1 MLQVGRDHVRRQPVA
16 QDRVDRLRVQRGRVG
31 PQAVVA
37 DQLDG
42 ARHRFV
48 GVDDGAGDPRHLQQ
62 HRLDLGE
69 LDPVAADLDL
79 EVDPAVVLDL
89 TVAR

>member
-1 MLQVGRDHVRRQPVA
+1 MYDGSRSRSTA
-16 QDRVDRLRVQRGRVG
+16 QIVSGSTAAAVG

-62 HRLDLGE
+62 HRLDLGQ
-69 LDPVAADLDL
+69 LDPIAADLDL

-89 TVAR
+89 ARAR